1 MRYFI
6 LLSTALLSFAT
17 KAQKEITLDD
27 IWLKGTFAA
36 KGVYGLTSMPDGEHY
51 TSLETNEQGNETYIV
66 KYKYSTGK
74 VTDTIIKSSKLI
86 PIGLSKPISIDAYE
100 FSENAEK
107 VLLATETD
115 HIYRHST
122 RENYYVYNLKT
133 HQLDKVTNGDKQ
145 MYATLSPDGNKVA
158 FVRNNNFFI
167 KDLVSGKESAITND
181 GKTNYIIN
189 GATDWVYEEEFS
201 FSQAYEWSPDGNKL
215 AYYKFD
221 ESRVKEFEMSEYNAN
236 LYPTVYR
243 YKYPK
248 AGDDNSIVSIH
259 VYDLTT
265 SKTTNIDIGKETNQY
280 IPRIKWTDDTALLSV
295 LRMNRLQNKLELL
308 LANSSTGEAKII
320 LTEES
325 KTYIEVD
332 DNLTFLNGNK
342 NFIWSSDRDGFSHL
356 YFYNINGNLV
366 NQITKGEW
374 DVIEFKG
381 IDEKTKKLFYTSN
394 ETASTE
400 ECLYAIHPDGT
411 AKKKLSKNAG
421 TNSVEFNTGFN
432 YYINIFS
439 DVNTPPFTTLHN
451 SSGKRIRILENNA
464 ELKTKLESY
473 STSKK
478 EFFTFKTPDGLTL
491 NGWIM
496 KPTNFDATEKHPV
509 LLTFYGGPGH
519 NEVINKWGGNSY
531 MWHNL
536 LTQKGYIVACV
547 DNRGTERRGRDFKKC
562 TYKQL
567 GKLETEDQI
576 EVAKYLGGLTYVD
589 KTRIGVQGWSFGG
602 YLSLLCMT
610 KGVDYFKT
618 GIAVAPVTNW
628 RFYDSIYTERYL
640 STPQENPEGYDDN
653 SPINFADMLKGKL
666 LLIHGSADDNVHLQN
681 TIEMSRSLIK
691 ANKPFEQFIYPDK
704 NHGIYG
710 GNTRLHLYTKMTNFI
725 VGNL

>member
-1 MRYFI
+1 MRTLF
-6 LLSTALLSFAT
+6 LLSTALLSFVI

-27 IWLKGTFAA
+27 IWVNGIFAA
-36 KGVYGLTSMPDGEHY
+36 KGVNGLISMPDGQHY
-51 TSLETNEQGNETYIV
+51 TSLETNKQGNETHIV

-74 VTDTIIKSSKLI
+74 VTDTIIKSSELI
-86 PIGLSKPISIDAYE
+86 PVGLSKPISIDAYE
-100 FSENAEK
+100 FSENGEK
-107 VLLATETD
+107 ILLATETE

-122 RENYYVYNLKT
+122 CENYYVYNLKT
-133 HQLDKVTNGDKQ
+133 HQLDKVANGDKQ

-167 KDLVSGKESAITND
+167 KDLVSGKESAITSD

-201 FSQAYEWSPDGNKL
+201 FSQAYEWSPDGSKL

-248 AGDDNSIVSIH
+248 AGEDNSIVSIH
-259 VYDLTT
+259 VYDLITN
-265 SKTTNIDIGKETNQY
+265 KTTNIDIGKETNQY

-308 LANSSTGEAKII
+308 LANSSTGEATII

-325 KTYIEVD
+325 KTYIEIT

-342 NFIWSSDRDGFSHL
+342 SFIWSSDRDGFNHL
-356 YFYNINGNLV
+356 YLYNINGNLV

-381 IDEKTKKLFYTSN
+381 FDKKSKTLFYTSN
-394 ETASTE
+394 ETATSE
-400 ECLYAIHPDGT
+400 ECLYAIRPDGS
-411 AKKKLSKNAG
+411 AKKKLSTNAG

-432 YYINIFS
+432 YYINVFS
-439 DVNTPPFTTLHN
+439 NVNTPPYTTLHT
-451 SSGKRIRILENNA
+451 SSGKLIRILESNA
-464 ELKTKLESY
+464 ELKTKLEGY
-473 STSKK
+473 NASKK
-478 EFFTFKTPDGLTL
+478 EFFTFNTSEGLKL
-491 NGWIM
+491 NGWMM
-496 KPTNFDATEKHPV
+496 KPTNFDATKKYPV

-519 NEVINKWGGNSY
+519 NEVINRWGGNSY
-531 MWHNL
+531 MWHSL
-536 LTQKGYIVACV
+536 LTKKGYIVACV
-547 DNRGTERRGRDFKKC
+547 DNRGTELRGRDFKKC

-610 KGVDYFKT
+610 KGVNYFKT

-640 STPQENPEGYDDN
+640 STPQENPKGYDEN

-691 ANKPFEQFIYPDK
+691 ANKQFEQFIYPDK